1 MIKKTILVLLTLCL
15 VICTAACSDSDED
28 TTSSPSNGVVVN
40 ESLTPSKS
48 TPTSSPI
55 ETMPISS
62 PASSSAAISAIDLST
77 AIADIVEKVQ
87 PAVVFISAEVETES
101 FFFNSSST
109 QTKSGSGVIIRS
121 DGYILTNNHVVE
133 GAVTLEVTLPGF
145 ADIYEA
151 EIIGTDPL
159 TDLAVIK
166 IDGDDFPT
174 VQFGNASAL
183 RPGNLVIALGYPL
196 ALEHGTT
203 ITLGVV
209 SNTERSFTLDE
220 ATFYDVIQ
228 TDAAI
233 NPGNSGGPLIDL
245 NGNIVGINSVL
256 AGMAQSIGFAVSSNT
271 AEPVYEALIGDG
283 HRVIRPW
290 LGVHLQDVTPA
301 LAADADLPRQ
311 SGVAIAR
318 VEEGSPADQVGLQ
331 VRDVITEFEGME
343 VTEATQLIKE
353 LWQYKVGDQV
363 NITYWHGDKEK
374 EVEIILSVERPE

>member
-1 MIKKTILVLLTLCL
+1 MTKKALFVLFTLCL
-15 VICTAACSDSDED
+15 VVCTVACSDSDED
-28 TTSSPSNGVVVN
+28 TANPPSNGVVGN

-62 PASSSAAISAIDLST
+62 PASSSAAFSAIDLST
-77 AIADIVEKVQ
+77 AIADIVEQVQ

-109 QTKSGSGVIIRS
+109 QTTSGSGAIIRS

-174 VQFGNASAL
+174 VQFGNASSL

-271 AEPVYEALIGDG
+271 AEPVYEALISDG

-318 VEEGSPADQVGLQ
+318 VEDGSPADQVGLQ

-353 LWQYKVGDQV
+353 LWQYEVGDRV
-363 NITYWHGDKEK
+363 SITYWHDDKEK

>member
-109 QTKSGSGVIIRS
+109 QTTSGSGVIIRS